1 MSQIIDDL
9 RAENGQARITRCA
22 ERRCSLDLRGVAA
35 DNHVIVSPEQI
46 LSGTSQSRC
55 DCIVFCDRDGLWVV
69 PVELKGGGY
78 DAGQVIAQLQSGAQ
92 IAENLLRA
100 RACKGFI
107 PLLLCGRGS
116 SAGIRVLRKDQSRVS
131 FRGRT
136 YFIEIRN
143 CGFPLTQVL
152 SE

>member
-1 MSQIIDDL
+1 MSEVIERL
-9 RAENGQARITRCA
+9 RRENPQSCIPRCA
-22 ERRCSLDLRGVAA
+22 ERRCSLDLRSVAA
-35 DNHVIVSPEQI
+35 ENHVIVSPEQI
-46 LSGTSQSRC
+46 LSDTSKSRC
-55 DCIVFCDRDGLWVV
+55 DCIVFCDCDGLWVV
-69 PVELKGGGY
+69 PVELKGGSY

-92 IAENLLRA
+92 VAEGLLKTRP
-100 RACKGFI
+100 CKGFI

-143 CGFPLTQVL
+143 CGSPLTQVL